1 MKKKM
6 TLRFYLTLAAI
17 VVFSMTISS
26 AVTFAAAKVL
36 IDPVVVKVNDEAITE
51 TEFLYFLM
59 GKYGDDVVDQLIEH
73 ILLAQQADKFGMKLD
88 PQDGWDVL
96 NERYSKEKLE
106 SLKAA
111 FDLDVIAKS
120 LARELLA
127 VDILNAQTE
136 KLIEDEN
143 IVVTDDEILKYYLEV
158 ADSLVI
164 PAQARVA
171 WIVTTDKTAA
181 DKAKQRLDAGEDF
194 GTVAKDLSED
204 DSTSGSG
211 GEVEGVIVQGA
222 TSLPAPIMDAIFAQ
236 DDGTYSEV
244 ITVQSNFLI
253 VKTIEKLESS
263 ELSFEEVKPYIEKS
277 LLAKKVEEP
286 LAAWL
291 KGISDSAKMEIVY
304 PIFQE
309 IHEEGGMIPENTN

>member
-17 VVFSMTISS
+17 VVFSMTLSS

-36 IDPVVVKVNDEAITE
+36 IDPVVVKVNDEPITE

-59 GKYGDDVVDQLIEH
+59 GKYGNDVVDQLIEH
-73 ILLAQQADKFGMKLD
+73 ILLVQQADQFGLKLD
-88 PQDGWDVL
+88 PQEGWDVL

-106 SLKAA
+106 SLKSA

-120 LARELLA
+120 LARESLA

-136 KLIEDEN
+136 KLIKDKN

-171 WIVTTDKTAA
+171 WIVTTDKAAA

-194 GTVAKDLSED
+194 AAVAKDLSED
-204 DSTSGSG
+204 DSTSGNG
-211 GEVEGVIVQGA
+211 GEVDGVIVQGA
-222 TSLPAPIMDAIFAQ
+222 TSLPEPIMNAIFAQ
-236 DDGTYSEV
+236 DDGIYSDI
-244 ITVQSNFLI
+244 ITVGSNFLI

-263 ELSFEEVKPYIEKS
+263 ELTFEEVKPYIEKS